1 MEEIIRQLTAYLQY
15 PFVRYAFLAG
25 VLIALS
31 ASLLG
36 VTLVLK
42 RYSYI
47 GDGLSHV
54 AFGAMAVAMV
64 LKLGNQM
71 LLILPVTIVCAVLL
85 LRTGEQAKIKG
96 DAAVAMLSVAS
107 LAFGYLV
114 INLFSASA
122 NLSGDVCTTLFG
134 STSILTLTGW
144 DVAVC
149 GALSLFVICFFVLFY
164 HQIFSVTFDE
174 SFARASGNQVERYNL
189 LMAAVIAV
197 IIVLAMN
204 LVGSLL
210 ISALIIFPALSAMR
224 LFQSFRGVTIFSAFL
239 SVVCALF
246 GITVSILLGTPVG
259 STIVAADAAAFV
271 LCWGVSKVRSKAGAL
286 RGSCMALCVVMVL
299 LMEACGDSGRGRSV
313 LTGSAKQSVKDVLQS
328 QAGESAAGNN
338 RAEESRENSNA
349 ETAPAGGTAA
359 GGAAAGGTTPA
370 GGAASGGTA
379 PAGGTI
385 AGGIAPAGGTSAGGT
400 APVGGAA
407 AGGAVAGGTAPV
419 GGTAAGGTAP
429 AGGTAAGGIA
439 PAGGTVAG
447 GTAPAGGT
455 VVGGTAPAGGETAG
469 GTAPAGGAAPTGG
482 AATPGKSGDVDVDL
496 TQLSSTM
503 VFAEVYHIMVEP
515 KDYMGKRIRIS
526 GISTV
531 YEDQKAGKSYYSCV
545 VLDATACCA
554 QGIEFKLRDGGHYPE
569 NDEEIT
575 VQGTFDTY
583 EDGGYQYAILK
594 DAVLESSGPKH
605 EEP

>member
-246 GITVSILLGTPVG
+246 GITASILLGTPVG

-271 LCWGVSKVRSKAGAL
+271 LCWGVSKARSKAGAL

-313 LTGSAKQSVKDVLQS
+313 LTGSARQSVKDVLQS

-338 RAEESRENSNA
+338 GAEESRETSNA

-359 GGAAAGGTTPA
+359 GGTTPVGGTSAGGTTPV
-370 GGAASGGTA
+370 
-379 PAGGTI
+379 
-385 AGGIAPAGGTSAGGT
+385 GGTSAGGT
-400 APVGGAA
+400 AP
-407 AGGAVAGGTAPV
+407 AGGATAGGTAPAGGESA
-419 GGTAAGGTAP
+419 GGTAPAGGAIAGGTAPAGGEAAGGTAP
-429 AGGTAAGGIA
+429 AGGESAGEAAPAGGATAGGNAPAGGATAGGNA
-439 PAGGTVAG
+439 PAGGT
-447 GTAPAGGT
+447 
-455 VVGGTAPAGGETAG
+455 
-469 GTAPAGGAAPTGG
+469 AAPTGG